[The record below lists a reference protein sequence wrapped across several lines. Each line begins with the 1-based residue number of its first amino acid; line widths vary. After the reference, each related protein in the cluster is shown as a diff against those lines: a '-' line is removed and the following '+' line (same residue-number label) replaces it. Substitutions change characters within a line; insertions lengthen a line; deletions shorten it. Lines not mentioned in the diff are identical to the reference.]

1 MGEHVNVEC
10 LCNNSCGGS
19 GRKDSELSS
28 LIPRSLHRFNFSCKS
43 YSFLFLFLPFCANW
57 KYGLLLFVLK
67 LNCLCRVSNSY
78 LQWWRPW
85 QIHHFTGSGEYVES
99 SKGETLVKEEQK
111 TAEKVSLL
119 KTKIS
124 SNAAAMPTVLKRMKE
139 CIARI
144 EELDSYNGI
153 IHPAFKKKRP
163 SWLNHLY

>member
-1 MGEHVNVEC
+1 MALNDPPKTLETRVDIRGAECGSGESEPEEEDLQKLESDVKQMAQKILEYRATLPDQLKSTFASILSSQRPVLSGFESESEPGPSGEHN
-10 LCNNSCGGS
+10 
-19 GRKDSELSS
+19 R
-28 LIPRSLHRFNFSCKS
+28 
-43 YSFLFLFLPFCANW
+43 
-57 KYGLLLFVLK
+57 
-67 LNCLCRVSNSY
+67 
-78 LQWWRPW
+78 
-85 QIHHFTGSGEYVES
+85 GSGEYVES
-99 SKGETLVKEEQK
+99 SKGKTLVKEEQK

-163 SWLNHLY
+163 S